1 MNDIN
6 KGLIYGIAQV
16 QMLEKPKQ
24 EYANMMSW
32 CEKVR
37 ELDDER
43 LALLLR
49 SVEHHL
55 GREINLWPDDPSN
68 ERALA
73 IRLKINAENAQFAKM
88 GSAINAPQT
97 SVVKFL

>member
-16 QMLEKPKQ
+16 QLLDQQKQ
-24 EYANMMSW
+24 EYADMMRW
-32 CEKVR
+32 CEQVH
-37 ELDDER
+37 ELDDIH
-43 LALLLR
+43 LASLQR
-49 SVEHHL
+49 GVEHHL

-73 IRLKINAENAQFAKM
+73 IRSKINAENAQFAKT
-88 GSAINAPQT
+88 GAAIDAPQT